1 MCSRKPPAERQRMK
15 DAEKAKKVD
24 EEKRNEKDRDK
35 QEHEKG
41 NILVVKLVV
50 ILLYCKCNVFL

>member
-1 MCSRKPPAERQRMK
+1 MK
-15 DAEKAKKVD
+15 DAAKTKKLD
-24 EEKRNEKDRDK
+24 EEKRNEKDGDK

-50 ILLYCKCNVFL
+50 ILFYCKCNVFCKRCIF

>member
-1 MCSRKPPAERQRMK
+1 MK
-15 DAEKAKKVD
+15 DAERAKKLD

-41 NILVVKLVV
+41 NTLVVKLVV
-50 ILLYCKCNVFL
+50 ILFYCKCNVFF

>member
-1 MCSRKPPAERQRMK
+1 MK
-15 DAEKAKKVD
+15 DAEKAKKLD

-41 NILVVKLVV
+41 DSEISSNFV
-50 ILLYCKCNVFL
+50 LLQM